1 MSLKTERTIV
11 GALLACAWVALPCA
25 GQFPSIV
32 NVEAFDGRDGFTVRG
47 NVLRDMG
54 IFADG
59 LGDVNADGVDDV
71 ACGGWGNEYAR
82 GITRVFFGGSDIG
95 RDGLWNVEELNGR
108 NGFHIPGIFNGDG
121 AARVSP
127 AGDFNNDGIAD
138 ILIGASS
145 ASPAGV
151 AIAGAAFVI
160 YGKPQLGV
168 GGSFHLLNLDGSNG
182 FAIYGSYHFGGLAV
196 RVAHVGDFNRDGVSD
211 IAVSCPGA
219 DPDGRFNAGQVYLL
233 FGGQRLGE
241 SGSIT
246 LPADLTPK
254 LGIAFNGITSG
265 DFLAGVSAAGDFN
278 GDGWVDLLLHGA
290 DVATQP
296 GAEGEVYVVYGGP
309 KLIERG
315 VFELAD
321 LDGTNGFRITG
332 PAYHGPYNLSI
343 ETGFYL
349 TGVGDINDDGF
360 DDIAFAGDEL
370 VPGAG
375 DSVAVIF
382 GGPAVAPTGRFQ
394 LREIDGTNGFALVRG
409 AGSGAISRPGP
420 AGDINHDG
428 VDDLFVQVNTTHV
441 VLGSPGL
448 GSSGIIELDTLD
460 GRDGFKL
467 APVGAND
474 LSYAG
479 DVNNDGLG
487 DAVMAVGFYAPD
499 GNGQPT
505 DVGALQVVFGRR
517 MGDGDLDADIDL
529 ADFAGF
535 QACFG
540 QPEGGDVPDECQ
552 PFDFDKNNDVDLTDF
567 AAFQELFATPPQA

>member
-1 MSLKTERTIV
+1 MSLMNNRSTVV
-11 GALLACAWVALPCA
+11 GALLACLFVALPCA
-25 GQFPSIV
+25 GQFPAVV
-32 NVEAFDGRDGFTVRG
+32 NVDAFDGRDGFTVRG

-71 ACGGWGNEYAR
+71 ACGGLGNEYAR

-233 FGGQRLGE
+233 FGGRGMGE

-254 LGIAFNGITSG
+254 LGIIFNGIAAG
-265 DFLAGVSAAGDFN
+265 DFLSGVSTAGDFN
-278 GDGWVDLLLHGA
+278 GDGWVDLLVRGS
-290 DVATQP
+290 DVEPEP
-296 GAEGEVYVVYGGP
+296 GAEGEIYVVYGGP
-309 KLIERG
+309 ELIGRG

-321 LDGTNGFRITG
+321 LNGTNGFRITG
-332 PAYHGPYNLSI
+332 PAYHDGI
-343 ETGFYL
+343 HTTETGAYMA
-349 TGVGDINDDGF
+349 GVGDINRDGF
-360 DDIAFAGDEL
+360 DDIAMEVDQPPAGDY
-370 VPGAG
+370 
-375 DSVAVIF
+375 VAVVF
-382 GGPAVAPTGRFQ
+382 GGSKIARSGAFHVDD
-394 LREIDGTNGFALVRG
+394 LDGSNGFAALLASG
-409 AGSGAISRPGP
+409 AGGRTRVGP
-420 AGDINHDG
+420 AGDLNHDG
-428 VDDLFVQVNTTHV
+428 IDDLFVQVNTTHV

-499 GNGQPT
+499 DHGQPM
-505 DVGALQVVFGRR
+505 DVGAMQVLFGRR

-529 ADFAGF
+529 ADFARF

-540 QPEGGDVPDECQ
+540 QTEGGDVPDECQ
-552 PFDFDKNNDVDLTDF
+552 PFDIDKDNDVDVTDF
-567 AAFQELFATPPQA
+567 AAFQELLATPP